1 MRKSPIHTPPAK
13 TPATKTAVNKPTAAA
28 GPSATGAP
36 SAAAT
41 TPAAIAKGALRRMAE
56 QRLEPTPE
64 NYRKAYEA
72 ESGVPSTPAAPAEP
86 DKALGQDDAAAASAS
101 PSTQAAPATPAEPA
115 PGAPATAA
123 PDDGERWSNLI
134 ARIVKGS
141 ERGGRNWTAARK
153 KDSLQRV
160 LQSSKSS
167 GQLLHQRLSQLIG
180 NWEVDTVDSSL
191 ADAVTDSPDSPTSG
205 SAVQTAGTPAS
216 SANLATNTTAT
227 AAPANAAPSDQWP
240 QIATHA
246 LNQLHATISVA
257 LPTQNIQAAEA
268 SLELTRALQHSQET
282 PLANTRYELVRGEVT
297 EACHQVRRI
306 IEHRHH
312 LLDQLTDLCHSL
324 TDSLVDLAEED
335 SWVQGQCVAMR
346 HQLNDGMNSRG
357 VRHVQLLLADTR
369 ERQQALKVERAAAR
383 TALKQLIHQMLQ
395 EIAELGTTTDRFQS
409 NLGRYADTIGAADS
423 LESLTG
429 VVREMVE
436 ESRAVQSVV
445 AQTQNRLNDEHS
457 RATELTAKV
466 KQLEDEIRRL
476 SEEVSTDP
484 LTQIANRRGMMRA
497 FETEKARMDR
507 TAGTLSIGLLDVDN
521 FKKLND
527 QMGHQTGDEA
537 LKFLARR
544 VGELLRPGDV
554 VARYGG
560 EEFVVLLPET
570 SVDDGQQILT
580 RLQRT
585 MSAEFFTH
593 EDKKVF
599 ITFSAG
605 VTLYRAEE
613 PIEAALERADIALYE
628 AKRTGKNRTCTA

>member
-1 MRKSPIHTPPAK
+1 MVP
-13 TPATKTAVNKPTAAA
+13 N
-28 GPSATGAP
+28 
-36 SAAAT
+36 
-41 TPAAIAKGALRRMAE
+41 TPAAIAKGALRRIAE

-72 ESGVPSTPAAPAEP
+72 ESGVSQPPPAVVDAPVTVPADLPADTPP
-86 DKALGQDDAAAASAS
+86 L
-101 PSTQAAPATPAEPA
+101 ATPAPTSAA
-115 PGAPATAA
+115 PE
-123 PDDGERWSNLI
+123 PDDGERWSSLI
-134 ARIVKGS
+134 TRILKGS
-141 ERGGRNWTAARK
+141 ERGGRQWTAARK

-167 GQLLHQRLSQLIG
+167 GQLLHQRLSQLVAS
-180 NWEVDTVDSSL
+180 WDSDTLDSSL
-191 ADAVTDSPDSPTSG
+191 VDAVADTPDAPMASDSPMPANGHATGASNAANTS
-205 SAVQTAGTPAS
+205 AS
-216 SANLATNTTAT
+216 VPS
-227 AAPANAAPSDQWP
+227 AAPAGASDQWP
-240 QIATHA
+240 AIATHA

-257 LPTQNIQAAEA
+257 LPTQNIQAAEV

-282 PLANTRYELVRGEVT
+282 PLPNTRYELVRGEVT

-335 SWVQGQCVAMR
+335 SWVQGQCTAMR
-346 HQLNDGMNSRG
+346 HHLSEGMNSRG
-357 VRHVQLLLADTR
+357 VRHVQQLLADTR
-369 ERQQALKVERAAAR
+369 ERQQALKLERAAAR
-383 TALKQLIHQMLQ
+383 TALKNLIHQMLQ
-395 EIAELGTTTDRFQS
+395 EIAELGSTTDRFQS
-409 NLGRYADTIGAADS
+409 NLTRYADTIGAADS

-457 RATELTAKV
+457 KATELTEKV

-476 SEEVSTDP
+476 SDEVSTDP

-497 FETEKARMDR
+497 FETETARMDR
-507 TAGTLSIGLLDVDN
+507 TGGTLSIGLLDVDN

-570 SVDDGQQILT
+570 GVDEGQQVLT

-585 MSAEFFTH
+585 LSAEFFTH

-605 VTLYRAEE
+605 VTLYRAQE

>member
-1 MRKSPIHTPPAK
+1 MRKSPIHTPPVK
-13 TPATKTAVNKPTAAA
+13 TPAQAQAANKAPNGVKPVAPVAPAAN
-28 GPSATGAP
+28 
-36 SAAAT
+36 
-41 TPAAIAKGALRRMAE
+41 TPAAYAKAALRRMAE

-72 ESGVPSTPAAPAEP
+72 ESGIVEEPATSPPASTPTATPAAPEVDTPTKEP
-86 DKALGQDDAAAASAS
+86 V
-101 PSTQAAPATPAEPA
+101 T
-115 PGAPATAA
+115 ATASGEHNE
-123 PDDGERWSNLI
+123 PISGERWSSLI
-134 ARIVKGS
+134 TRILKGS
-141 ERGGRNWTAARK
+141 ERGGRQWTAARK

-160 LQSSKSS
+160 LQSSRSS
-167 GQLLHQRLSQLIG
+167 GELLHQRLNQLVSS
-180 NWEVDTVDSSL
+180 WDSDTLDSSL
-191 ADAVTDSPDSPTSG
+191 IDAVAETPDSPSSCGAAG
-205 SAVQTAGTPAS
+205 SAGTNSAGSPSSTSPGANAGTSTIAPPS
-216 SANLATNTTAT
+216 SAQPQ
-227 AAPANAAPSDQWP
+227 AAAAWP
-240 QIATHA
+240 EIATHA
-246 LNQLHATISVA
+246 LKQLHATISVA

-268 SLELTRALQHSQET
+268 SLDLTRALEHSQEV
-282 PLANTRYELVRGEVT
+282 PMPMTRYELVRGEVT
-297 EACHQVRRI
+297 DACHQVRRI

-324 TDSLVDLAEED
+324 TDSLVDLSEDD
-335 SWVQGQCVAMR
+335 SWVQGQCTTMR
-346 HQLNDGMNSRG
+346 HQLTEGLNSRG
-357 VRHVQLLLADTR
+357 VRHVQQMLADTR
-369 ERQQALKVERAAAR
+369 ERQHALKQERIAAR

-395 EIAELGTTTDRFQS
+395 EIAELGSTTDRFQS
-409 NLGRYADTIGAADS
+409 NLTRYADTIGAADS
-423 LESLTG
+423 LESLAG

-445 AQTQNRLNDEHS
+445 AQTQSRLNTEHS
-457 RATELTAKV
+457 RATELTERV

-476 SEEVSTDP
+476 SDEVSTDP

-497 FETEKARMDR
+497 FETEKARMER
-507 TAGTLSIGLLDVDN
+507 SGGTLSIGLLDVDN

-560 EEFVVLLPET
+560 EEFVVILPET
-570 SVDDGQQILT
+570 SVDEGQQILT

-585 MSAEFFTH
+585 LSAEFFTH

-605 VTLYRAEE
+605 VTLYRTDE
-613 PIEAALERADIALYE
+613 PIEGALERADIALYE

>member
-1 MRKSPIHTPPAK
+1 MRKSPIHSPPVK
-13 TPATKTAVNKPTAAA
+13 TPASPQATAKPTPSVKPVAS
-28 GPSATGAP
+28 SATAP
-36 SAAAT
+36 SPLAPN
-41 TPAAIAKGALRRMAE
+41 TPAAIAKGALRRIAE

-72 ESGVPSTPAAPAEP
+72 ESGVPQQPPSVDNPVTIPADLPADLAP
-86 DKALGQDDAAAASAS
+86 
-101 PSTQAAPATPAEPA
+101 TTAPE
-115 PGAPATAA
+115 
-123 PDDGERWSNLI
+123 PDDGERWSYLI
-134 ARIVKGS
+134 TRILKGS
-141 ERGGRNWTAARK
+141 ERGGRQWTAARK
-153 KDSLQRV
+153 KESLQRV

-167 GQLLHQRLSQLIG
+167 GQLLHQRLSHLVAS
-180 NWEVDTVDSSL
+180 WDSDTLDSSL
-191 ADAVTDSPDSPTSG
+191 VDAVAETPDAPAASG
-205 SAVQTAGTPAS
+205 SPVPANGHATPSAS
-216 SANLATNTTAT
+216 ATSASPLSAPVAP
-227 AAPANAAPSDQWP
+227 AAPTGASDQWP
-240 QIATHA
+240 AIATHA
-246 LNQLHATISVA
+246 LSQLHATISVA
-257 LPTQNIQAAEA
+257 LPTQNMQAAEA
-268 SLELTRALQHSQET
+268 SLDLTRALQHSQET
-282 PLANTRYELVRGEVT
+282 PLPNTRYELVRGEVT

-335 SWVQGQCVAMR
+335 SWVQGQCTAMR
-346 HQLNDGMNSRG
+346 HHLNDGMNSRG
-357 VRHVQLLLADTR
+357 VRHVQQLLADTR

-383 TALKQLIHQMLQ
+383 TALKHLIHQMLQ
-395 EIAELGTTTDRFQS
+395 EIAELGSTTDRFQS
-409 NLGRYADTIGAADS
+409 NLSRYADTIGAADS

-445 AQTQNRLNDEHS
+445 AQTQTRLNDEHS
-457 RATELTAKV
+457 KATELTEKV

-476 SEEVSTDP
+476 SDEVSTDP

-497 FETEKARMDR
+497 FETETARMDR
-507 TAGTLSIGLLDVDN
+507 TGGTLSIGLLDVDN

-570 SVDDGQQILT
+570 SVDEGQQVLT

-585 MSAEFFTH
+585 LSAEFFTH

-605 VTLYRAEE
+605 VTLYRGEE

>member
-1 MRKSPIHTPPAK
+1 MRKSPIHSPPVKA
-13 TPATKTAVNKPTAAA
+13 PASPQAAA
-28 GPSATGAP
+28 KPVPGVKSVGP
-36 SAAAT
+36 SAAASPLPAT
-41 TPAAIAKGALRRMAE
+41 TPALIAKGALRRIAE
-56 QRLEPTPE
+56 QRLDPTPE

-72 ESGVPSTPAAPAEP
+72 ESGIPQPHPEP
-86 DKALGQDDAAAASAS
+86 ESPPVDKAA
-101 PSTQAAPATPAEPA
+101 
-115 PGAPATAA
+115 ATAA
-123 PDDGERWSNLI
+123 TATAPEPDDGERWSNLI
-134 ARIVKGS
+134 TRILKGA
-141 ERGGRNWTAARK
+141 ERGGRQWTAARK

-167 GQLLHQRLSQLIG
+167 GQLLHQRLSQLVAS
-180 NWEVDTVDSSL
+180 WDSDTLDPSL
-191 ADAVTDSPDSPTSG
+191 VDAVTETPDAPTS
-205 SAVQTAGTPAS
+205 A
-216 SANLATNTTAT
+216 
-227 AAPANAAPSDQWP
+227 AAPSPAPVTPATQAASTAPTEAWP
-240 QIATHA
+240 AIATHA
-246 LNQLHATISVA
+246 LSQLHATISVA

-268 SLELTRALQHSQET
+268 SLELTRALQHSQEV
-282 PLANTRYELVRGEVT
+282 PLPNTRYELVRGEVT

-324 TDSLVDLAEED
+324 TDSLVDLAEDD
-335 SWVQGQCVAMR
+335 SWVQGQCTAMR
-346 HQLNDGMNSRG
+346 HHLNDGMNSRG
-357 VRHVQLLLADTR
+357 VRHVQQLLADTR

-383 TALKQLIHQMLQ
+383 VALKQLIHQMLQ
-395 EIAELGTTTDRFQS
+395 EIAELGSTTDRFQT
-409 NLGRYADTIGAADS
+409 NLTRYADTIGAADS

-445 AQTQNRLNDEHS
+445 AQTQTRLNDEHS
-457 RATELTAKV
+457 KATELTERV

-476 SEEVSTDP
+476 SDEVSTDP

-497 FETEKARMDR
+497 FETETARMDR
-507 TAGTLSIGLLDVDN
+507 TGGTLSIGLLDVDN

-570 SVDDGQQILT
+570 SVDEGQQVLT

-585 MSAEFFTH
+585 LSAEFFTH

-605 VTLYRAEE
+605 VTLYRAQEA
-613 PIEAALERADIALYE
+613 IEAALERADIALYE
-628 AKRTGKNRTCTA
+628 AKRNGKNRTCMA